1 MCLYCTSLR
10 IYFSTG
16 KPEANE
22 VPLTDGVDWDAE
34 DDVLSG
40 MTSIAICGIEDPVRP
55 EVSIL
60 YHGIGVNFTLLH
72 KEY

>member
-1 MCLYCTSLR
+1 MNIYIKTITIGGHLFVCTCTRMLFIS
-10 IYFSTG
+10 IG

-55 EVSIL
+55 EVSM
-60 YHGIGVNFTLLH
+60 
-72 KEY
+72 

>member
-1 MCLYCTSLR
+1 MLF
-10 IYFSTG
+10 ISTG

-22 VPLTDGVDWDAE
+22 VPLTDSVDWDAE

-55 EVSIL
+55 EVSM
-60 YHGIGVNFTLLH
+60 
-72 KEY
+72 

>member
-1 MCLYCTSLR
+1 MD
-10 IYFSTG
+10 IYIKTITIGSHLFLCSCILFISTG

-55 EVSIL
+55 EVSM
-60 YHGIGVNFTLLH
+60 
-72 KEY
+72 